1 MKWFSSLLL
10 VLLAL
15 WLGGCREEDDLRS
28 SAQTGFQLTLTDE
41 ADQAYSRTAP
51 SALEKPLA
59 SMFQLRVTDA
69 TTGKVAYSGEC
80 AESVLVKEGTYN
92 LTATYGDNPV
102 IALDEPYYM
111 GTLDNQQVITGQMTS
126 ATIPCA
132 VANALLSVN
141 YNTESLQKVYE
152 DYAVTVSVGDQSVEL
167 EAATDKSAYFQAGSS
182 VKLVFHGHLLGTGQ
196 EVSYDI
202 AEPVVPEN
210 PELKPFTNIPA
221 KTHVKIML
229 GTDGTTSS
237 GVGISVEKMEVSTVS
252 VTETLPMEFM
262 PKPKLES
269 EGFENN
275 VLSFVETEKK
285 SAIINLKLSSP
296 LQDMKL
302 KFNSTDAKFAGLTE
316 KEYLLSNADDKAAVE
331 DALGIT
337 LPEIGATE
345 GSLDFTSLIPQLMT
359 DAGNTVSSTI
369 TVDVEANNR
378 WASEDEAVNR
388 VYTLKCNKP
397 EFSIAVDERNCW
409 SREFTIDEVNVT
421 AGDPE
426 AIKENLVYQ
435 YYDGSGWVDC
445 TTREAVKGRIQ
456 QFTQRAEDISNKVYK
471 VRALYRGVIAS
482 AEAEATLETP
492 VQLPNSGMEEWKE
505 DNYVKDG
512 GWFGSDETYYSFNPW
527 QNDENRVWDTCNAF
541 TTRHRHNSNS
551 NIYNY
556 NGFHAVSYV
565 PGRNGGLAAE
575 LRSTANGRGN
585 MASTFYDFNKVAGE
599 LFTGTAK
606 VTMGTSGFFGDA
618 DGSKDTYERIKDVSF
633 NNRPSALQFWYKY
646 TPYTS
651 DTWQAHIE
659 LLDEAKN
666 VIIQKDY
673 TSSEVKGDWTEAVV
687 DLDYVDETLYSK
699 CKYIYVIF
707 SSTINAGADMPYR
720 EITQTFYVNN
730 GNSTL
735 TFSPAYVGS
744 VLTIDDISLVY
755 DK

>member
-10 VLLAL
+10 LLCGM
-15 WLGGCREEDDLRS
+15 WLGGCQEEDDFRS
-28 SAQTGFQLTLTDE
+28 SAQTGFQITLTDE
-41 ADQAYSRTAP
+41 ANQAYSRTAP
-51 SALEKPLA
+51 AALEKPLT
-59 SMFQLRVTDA
+59 SMFQLRVVDLA
-69 TTGKVAYSGEC
+69 TNKVAYSGKC

-92 LTATYGDNPV
+92 LTATYGENPV
-102 IALDEPYYM
+102 IGLDTPYYE
-111 GTLDNQQVITGQMTS
+111 GTLENQQVVTGQMTS
-126 ATIPCA
+126 ASISCA

-141 YNTESLQKVYE
+141 YDAESLKKVYE
-152 DYAVTVSVGDQSVEL
+152 DYSVTVSVGDQSVEL
-167 EAATDKSAYFQAGSS
+167 EAATDKSAYFQEGSS
-182 VKLVFHGHLLGTGQ
+182 VKLVFHGHLAGTGQ

-202 AEPVVPEN
+202 AEPVN
-210 PELKPFTNIPA
+210 PEKPDWKPFTNIPA
-221 KTHVKIML
+221 RTHVKIAL
-229 GTDGTTSS
+229 GTNGVTSS
-237 GVGISVEKMEVSTVS
+237 GVGISVEKVEVSTVS

-269 EGFENN
+269 EGFVNN
-275 VLSFVETEKK
+275 ELSFAETEKK
-285 SAIINLKLSSP
+285 SAVINLNLSSP

-302 KFNSTDAKFAGLTE
+302 KFNSTDVKFEGLE
-316 KEYLLSNADDKAAVE
+316 ADKEYFLSNADDKAAVE
-331 DALGIT
+331 TALGIA

-369 TVDVEANNR
+369 EVDVKANNR
-378 WASEDEAVNR
+378 WASEDQAANR
-388 VYTLKCNKP
+388 VYTLRCNKP

-426 AIKENLVYQ
+426 AIKKNLVYQ
-435 YYDGSGWVDC
+435 YYDGANWIDC
-445 TTREAVKGRIQ
+445 TTRESVKGRIQ
-456 QFTQRAEDISNKVYK
+456 QFAQRAEDISNKVYK

-492 VQLPNSGMEEWKE
+492 VQLPNSGMEEW
-505 DNYVKDG
+505 
-512 GWFGSDETYYSFNPW
+512 T
-527 QNDENRVWDTCNAF
+527 DENYKKSLYCFYPWIDKGECHWDTNNLY
-541 TTRHRHNSNS
+541 TTRHRHNSS
-551 NIYNY
+551 DAVIANY

-565 PGRNGGLAAE
+565 KGRDDKGLAAE

-585 MASTFYDFNKVAGE
+585 TRWDFIVTSHSEQDHNKVAGE
-599 LFTGTAK
+599 LFLGECTLNMTGNDIN
-606 VTMGTSGFFGDA
+606 GD
-618 DGSKDTYERIKDVSF
+618 DSYERKKNAPF
-633 NNRPSALQFWYKY
+633 YNRPTVLKFWYKY
-646 TPYTS
+646 APYTS
-651 DTWQAHIE
+651 DTWKAHIE
-659 LLDEAKN
+659 LLDEGKN

-673 TSSEVKGDWTEAVV
+673 TSSETKDDWTEAVM

-707 SSTINAGADMPYR
+707 SSTINAGVNMPYR

-730 GNSTL
+730 GNNTL